1 MKAKLDTPPKPTKL
15 ETAVSNLNVAAA
27 KLEEMLP
34 EDLRDGGTKMD
45 SIQGYADLHTLT
57 ESLASVMETMML
69 ERNIDESNKPTA
81 RAVII
86 SWVQKALPFIEQGL
100 SVATVCFHN
109 ILLANNKRM
118 PFQLLMI

>member
-1 MKAKLDTPPKPTKL
+1 
-15 ETAVSNLNVAAA
+15 
-27 KLEEMLP
+27 
-34 EDLRDGGTKMD
+34 
-45 SIQGYADLHTLT
+45 
-57 ESLASVMETMML
+57 ML

-100 SVATVCFHN
+100 SVATVCFHS